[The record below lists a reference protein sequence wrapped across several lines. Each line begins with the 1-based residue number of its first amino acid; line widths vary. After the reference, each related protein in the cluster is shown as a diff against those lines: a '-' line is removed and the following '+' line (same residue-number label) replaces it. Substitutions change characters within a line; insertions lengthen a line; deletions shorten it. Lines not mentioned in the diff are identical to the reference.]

1 VPHCLTAGVEP
12 GLAQYQQSA
21 SRSKIVYVSRT
32 GQLLEAEVN
41 TCPMEFEGQMA
52 VLVVARDITE
62 RTRLEAQLRQVQKMQ
77 AIGTLAGGIA
87 HDFNN
92 ILAAIMGYSELALYD
107 VPHGSRIQRHL
118 EEVLTAG
125 KRARDLVQQILAFSR
140 QRPPERQPVRL
151 HLLISDV
158 LRMLRASLPSTIAMH
173 PRLTSTA
180 GTVLADPTQLQQVL
194 MNLGTNAEHAM
205 RDSGGVLV
213 VHLDA
218 VEVTAD
224 FAAAHAPLTPGPH
237 ACIMIRDTGHGM
249 APEVMERIFEPFF
262 TTKAVGE
269 GTGMGLAVVDGIIAS
284 HGGAITVA
292 STPGQGTTFAIYLPR
307 IDTDTPSLDVPEEP
321 PMPQGHGRILFVDD
335 ESTLADMTAEMLSCL
350 GYDATVCTSSVEA
363 LKTFQAAPWQFDAV
377 ITDQTMPVMTGERL
391 VRELRRI
398 RPDIPIILCTGFSHT
413 MTTSKVQALSVDAF
427 LLKPLRLREL
437 GMALQQVLEQR
448 REL

>member
-1 VPHCLTAGVEP
+1 M
-12 GLAQYQQSA
+12 S
-21 SRSKIVYVSRT
+21 
-32 GQLLEAEVN
+32 
-41 TCPMEFEGQMA
+41 
-52 VLVVARDITE
+52 
-62 RTRLEAQLRQVQKMQ
+62 
-77 AIGTLAGGIA
+77 
-87 HDFNN
+87 N

-107 VPHGSRIQRHL
+107 VPHGSRIERHL

-158 LRMLRASLPSTIAMH
+158 LRMLRASLPSTIAIH

-205 RDSGGVLV
+205 RDTGGVLA

-218 VEVTAD
+218 VEVTAG

-237 ACIMIRDTGHGM
+237 ACMMIRDTGHGM

-269 GTGMGLAVVDGIIAS
+269 GTGMGLAVADGIIAS
-284 HGGAITVA
+284 HSGAITVA

-307 IDTDTPSLDVPEEP
+307 IDADTPSLEIPEAP
-321 PMPQGHGRILFVDD
+321 PMPPGHGRILFVDD
-335 ESTLADMTAEMLSCL
+335 EPTLADMTAEMLSCL
-350 GYDATVCTSSVEA
+350 GYNATVYTSSVEA
-363 LKTFQAAPWQFDAV
+363 LKTFQAAPWQFDVV
-377 ITDQTMPVMTGERL
+377 ITDQTMPEMTGERL
-391 VRELRRI
+391 ARELRRI
-398 RPDIPIILCTGFSHT
+398 RSDIPIILCTGFSHT
-413 MTTSKVQALSVDAF
+413 MTPSKVQALSIDAF
-427 LLKPLRLREL
+427 LLKPLGLREL
-437 GMALQQVLEQR
+437 GLALQQVLEPRQA
-448 REL
+448 L

>member
-1 VPHCLTAGVEP
+1 
-12 GLAQYQQSA
+12 
-21 SRSKIVYVSRT
+21 
-32 GQLLEAEVN
+32 
-41 TCPMEFEGQMA
+41 
-52 VLVVARDITE
+52 
-62 RTRLEAQLRQVQKMQ
+62 
-77 AIGTLAGGIA
+77 
-87 HDFNN
+87 
-92 ILAAIMGYSELALYD
+92 
-107 VPHGSRIQRHL
+107 
-118 EEVLTAG
+118 
-125 KRARDLVQQILAFSR
+125 
-140 QRPPERQPVRL
+140 
-151 HLLISDV
+151 
-158 LRMLRASLPSTIAMH
+158 
-173 PRLTSTA
+173 
-180 GTVLADPTQLQQVL
+180 
-194 MNLGTNAEHAM
+194 
-205 RDSGGVLV
+205 
-213 VHLDA
+213 
-218 VEVTAD
+218 
-224 FAAAHAPLTPGPH
+224 
-237 ACIMIRDTGHGM
+237 
-249 APEVMERIFEPFF
+249 
-262 TTKAVGE
+262 
-269 GTGMGLAVVDGIIAS
+269 VVDGIIAS